1 MASTATTPIWDGTA
15 GPIAG
20 ATPFGFYD
28 NDTTFQLDGPKVA
41 QFVTRKLGYPIMEV
55 ELQSG
60 SIYACFEE
68 AVSAY
73 AEEVYQS
80 KIKDNYLSL
89 EGGST
94 GSILNNTVVVPNL
107 NSIITVAENYGTPIQ
122 VGGYVNQY
130 KAPLYLTGSQQ
141 TYDLQAWA
149 LSGSLISAG
158 DRLVVNR
165 IYYEAQPAINQYYD
179 PYIGGSINY
188 QGATEN
194 FGWASYSPG
203 LNFVLFP
210 IYWDIA
216 RIQEIEM
223 SNNVRRS
230 MYTFQMTNNKL
241 TIFPWPEQDGIVV
254 WIDYAKGSEVS
265 SISGN
270 SPYGSNTGPGGS
282 FVPNTGLITNPS
294 NVPYTTITY
303 NQINQPG
310 RQWIYEYTL
319 ALASE
324 LLGLIRGKYSQ
335 VPVPGSE
342 VTLNAQDLISKG
354 KEQQVTLREKLR
366 GDLADMSR
374 QAQLERK
381 QSENQSISSTLN
393 EVPMFIYIG

>member
-1 MASTATTPIWDGTA
+1 MATTQIYDGT
-15 GPIAG
+15 PIAISG
-20 ATPFGFYD
+20 STPFGFYD
-28 NDTTFQLDGPKVA
+28 NDSQYQSDGPKVA
-41 QFVTRKLGYPIMEV
+41 NYVARKLGYPVMEV
-55 ELQSG
+55 ELQDIN
-60 SIYACFEE
+60 IYACFEE
-68 AVSAY
+68 AVSVY
-73 AEEVYQS
+73 SEELYLS

-94 GSILNNTVVVPNL
+94 GSVLNNTVVVPNL
-107 NSIITVAENYGTPIQ
+107 NAIVTIAENYGAQIGI
-122 VGGYVNQY
+122 GGYSEVY
-130 KAPLYLTGSQQ
+130 KAPLYLTAGKQI
-141 TYDLQAWA
+141 YDLQAWA
-149 LSGSLISAG
+149 LSGSLIEPG
-158 DRLVVNR
+158 DSVVINK

-210 IYWDIA
+210 VYWDIQ

-223 SNNVRRS
+223 SNTVRRS
-230 MYTFQMTNNKL
+230 AYSFGIANNKL
-241 TIFPWPEQDGIVV
+241 TIFPFPEIDGIVV
-254 WIDYAKGSEVS
+254 YVDYWKKSELA

-270 SPYGSNTGPGGS
+270 SPYGSGTSSTSGPSYGG
-282 FVPNTGLITNPS
+282 GLITNPS
-294 NVPYTTITY
+294 NVPYTNVTY

-310 RQWIYEYTL
+310 RQWIYEFTL

-324 LLGLIRGKYSQ
+324 LLGLVRGKYTQ
-335 VPVPGSE
+335 IPAPGSE
-342 VTLNAQDLISKG
+342 VTLNGADLISKG
-354 KEQQVTLREKLR
+354 KDTQAALRERLR
-366 GDLADMSR
+366 GDLVDLSR

>member
-28 NDTTFQLDGPKVA
+28 SDPSFQLDGPKVA
-41 QFVTRKLGYPIMEV
+41 NYCARKLGYPIMEV

-60 SIYACFEE
+60 SFYACFEE
-68 AVSAY
+68 AISVY
-73 AEEVYQS
+73 AEELYQS

-89 EGGST
+89 EGAST
-94 GSILNNTVVVPNL
+94 GSTLNNTVVVPNL

-130 KAPLYLTGSQQ
+130 KAPLYLTASQQ

-149 LSGSLISAG
+149 LSGSLISSG

-230 MYTFQMTNNKL
+230 MYTFQITNNKL

-254 WIDYAKGSEVS
+254 WVDYAKQSELKS
-265 SISGN
+265 ATGN
-270 SPYGSNTGPGGS
+270 SPYGNDQSLVS
-282 FVPNTGLITNPS
+282 NPS
-294 NVPYTTITY
+294 QAPYSNISY
-303 NQINQPG
+303 SQINQPG

-324 LLGLIRGKYSQ
+324 LLGLIRGKYTQ
-335 VPVPGSE
+335 IPAPGSE
-342 VTLNAQDLISKG
+342 VTLNSADLISKG
-354 KEQQVTLREKLR
+354 REQQTALRERLR
-366 GDLADMSR
+366 GDFEDMSR
-374 QAQLERK
+374 RAQLERK
-381 QSENQSISSTLN
+381 QSENQSISNTLN

>member
-1 MASTATTPIWDGTA
+1 MATTQIYDGT
-15 GPIAG
+15 PIPISG
-20 ATPFGFYD
+20 STPFGFYD
-28 NDTTFQLDGPKVA
+28 ADPQFQSDGPKVA
-41 QFVTRKLGYPIMEV
+41 NYVARKLGYPVMEV
-55 ELQSG
+55 ELQDIN
-60 SIYACFEE
+60 IYACFEE
-68 AVSAY
+68 AVSVY
-73 AEEVYQS
+73 SEELFQS

-89 EGGST
+89 EGAST
-94 GSILNNTVVVPNL
+94 GSNLNNTVVVPSL
-107 NSIITVAENYGTPIQ
+107 NSIVTIAENYGTQIG
-122 VGGYVNQY
+122 VGGYVDIL
-130 KAPLYLTGSQQ
+130 KAPLYLTSSKQI
-141 TYDLQAWA
+141 YDLQDWA
-149 LSGSLISAG
+149 LSGSLITSG
-158 DRLVVNR
+158 DRIVVSK

-223 SNNVRRS
+223 SNTVRRS
-230 MYTFQMTNNKL
+230 AFSFGITNNKL
-241 TIFPWPEQDGIVV
+241 TIFPIPEVDGIVV
-254 WIDYAKGSEVS
+254 WIDYSKKSALS

-270 SPYGSNTGPGGS
+270 SPYGTNA
-282 FVPNTGLITNPS
+282 GLISNPS
-294 NVPYTTITY
+294 NVPYTNVTY
-303 NQINQPG
+303 VQINQPG

-324 LLGLIRGKYSQ
+324 LLGLIRGKYTQ
-335 VPVPGSE
+335 IPAPGAE
-342 VTLNAQDLISKG
+342 VTLNGSDLIAKG
-354 KEQQVTLREKLR
+354 KDQQSLLRERLR
-366 GDLADMSR
+366 GDFADMSR

>member
-1 MASTATTPIWDGTA
+1 MASTATTVIYDGT
-15 GPIAG
+15 PG
-20 ATPFGFYD
+20 AISGSTPFGFYD
-28 NDTTFQLDGPKVA
+28 LDSTFQADGPKVA
-41 QFVTRKLGYPIMEV
+41 NYCARKLGYPIMEV
-55 ELQSG
+55 ELQD
-60 SIYACFEE
+60 INFYACFEE
-68 AVSAY
+68 AVSVY
-73 AEEVYQS
+73 AEELYQS
-80 KIKDNYLSL
+80 KIKDNYLAL
-89 EGGST
+89 EGAPTGST
-94 GSILNNTVVVPNL
+94 LNNTVVVPSL
-107 NSIITVAENYGTPIQ
+107 NSIITVAGNYGTPIQ
-122 VGGYVNQY
+122 VGGYVDQY
-130 KAPLYLTGSQQ
+130 KAPLYLTASQQ

-158 DRLVVNR
+158 DRISINR

-216 RIQEIEM
+216 RIQQIEM

-230 MYTFQMTNNKL
+230 MYSFSITNNKL

-254 WIDYAKGSEVS
+254 WVDYAKESELKSV
-265 SISGN
+265 SGN
-270 SPYGSNTGPGGS
+270 SPYGNDQSLVANPG
-282 FVPNTGLITNPS
+282 LA
-294 NVPYTTITY
+294 PYSTITY
-303 NQINQPG
+303 SQINHPG

-335 VPVPGSE
+335 IPAPGSE
-342 VTLNAQDLISKG
+342 VTLNAADLISKG
-354 KEQQVTLREKLR
+354 REQQTALRERLR
-366 GDLADMSR
+366 GDFEDMSR
-374 QAQLERK
+374 RAQLERK

-393 EVPMFIYIG
+393 EVPMFIYLG

>member
-1 MASTATTPIWDGTA
+1 MASTATTPIWNGTA

-28 NDTTFQLDGPKVA
+28 SDPVFQADGPKVA
-41 QFVTRKLGYPIMEV
+41 NYCATKLGFPIMEV

-60 SIYACFEE
+60 SFYACFEE
-68 AVSAY
+68 AISVY
-73 AEEVYQS
+73 AEELYLH

-89 EGGST
+89 EGSPT
-94 GSILNNTVVVPNL
+94 GSPLNNQVVVPNL
-107 NSIITVAENYGTPIQ
+107 NYVISVAENYGTPIQ
-122 VGGYVNQY
+122 VGGYINQY
-130 KAPLYLTGSQQ
+130 KAPLYLTASQQ

-149 LSGSLISAG
+149 INNNLIQPG
-158 DRLVVNR
+158 DRVVINR

-230 MYTFQMTNNKL
+230 VYTFSMTNNKL
-241 TIFPWPEQDGIVV
+241 TIFPWPEATGIVV
-254 WIDYAKGSEVS
+254 WIDYAKFSE
-265 SISGN
+265 INNIANN
-270 SPYGSNTGPGGS
+270 SPYSGSANL
-282 FVPNTGLITNPS
+282 VTNPS
-294 NVPYTTITY
+294 NVPYSNITY
-303 NQINQPG
+303 SQINQPG
-310 RQWIYEYTL
+310 KQWIYEYTL

-324 LLGLIRGKYSQ
+324 LLGLIRGKYTQ
-335 VPVPGSE
+335 IPAPGAE
-342 VTLNAQDLISKG
+342 VTLNGADLVSKG
-354 KEQQVTLREKLR
+354 RDQQAALRERLR
-366 GDLADMSR
+366 GDFDQLSR

-393 EVPMFIYIG
+393 EVPMFIYLG

>member
-1 MASTATTPIWDGTA
+1 MASTATTVIYDGTP
-15 GPIAG
+15 GPISG
-20 ATPFGFYD
+20 STPFGFYD
-28 NDTTFQLDGPKVA
+28 SDSIFQADGPKVA
-41 QFVTRKLGYPIMEV
+41 NYCARKLGYPVMEV
-55 ELQSG
+55 ELQD
-60 SIYACFEE
+60 INFYACFEE
-68 AVSAY
+68 AISVY
-73 AEEVYQS
+73 AEELYQS

-89 EGGST
+89 EGAST
-94 GSILNNTVVVPNL
+94 GSALNNTVVVPNL

-130 KAPLYLTGSQQ
+130 KAVLYLTSSQQ

-223 SNNVRRS
+223 SNYVRRS
-230 MYTFQMTNNKL
+230 MYSFSITNNKL
-241 TIFPWPEQDGIVV
+241 TIFPWPDKDGIVV
-254 WIDYAKGSEVS
+254 WVDYAKESELKSVT
-265 SISGN
+265 GN
-270 SPYGSNTGPGGS
+270 SPYGNDQSLVANPG
-282 FVPNTGLITNPS
+282 LA
-294 NVPYTTITY
+294 PYSTITY
-303 NQINQPG
+303 SQINHPG
-310 RQWIYEYTL
+310 KQWIYEYTL

-335 VPVPGSE
+335 IPAPGSE
-342 VTLNAQDLISKG
+342 VTLNAADLISKG
-354 KEQQVTLREKLR
+354 REQQTALRERLR
-366 GDLADMSR
+366 GDFEDMSR
-374 QAQLERK
+374 RAQLERK

>member
-1 MASTATTPIWDGTA
+1 MASTATTPIWNGS
-15 GPIAG
+15 GG
-20 ATPFGFYD
+20 AISGSTPFGFYD
-28 NDTTFQLDGPKVA
+28 NDQTFQLDGPKVA
-41 QFVTRKLGYPIMEV
+41 NYCARKLGFPIMEV

-60 SIYACFEE
+60 SFYACFEE
-68 AVSAY
+68 AVSVY
-73 AEEVYQS
+73 AEELYQS
-80 KIKDNYLSL
+80 KIKDNYLTL
-89 EGGST
+89 EGSST
-94 GSILNNTVVVPNL
+94 GSNLNNTVVVPNL
-107 NSIITVAENYGTPIQ
+107 NSIVTVAENYGTPIQ

-130 KAPLYLTGSQQ
+130 KAPLYLTGSKQ
-141 TYDLQAWA
+141 TYDLQDWA
-149 LSGSLISAG
+149 LSGSLIAPG

-230 MYTFQMTNNKL
+230 MYTFQITNNKL
-241 TIFPWPEQDGIVV
+241 TIFPWPEIDGIVV
-254 WIDYAKGSEVS
+254 WIDYAKQSELK
-265 SISGN
+265 SITGN
-270 SPYGSNTGPGGS
+270 SPYGNDQSL
-282 FVPNTGLITNPS
+282 VANPS
-294 NVPYTTITY
+294 QAPYTTITY
-303 NQINQPG
+303 SQINQPG

-324 LLGLIRGKYSQ
+324 LLGLIRGKYTQ
-335 VPVPGSE
+335 IPAPGAE
-342 VTLNAQDLISKG
+342 VTLNGADLISKG
-354 KEQQVTLREKLR
+354 RDQQTALRERLR
-366 GDLADMSR
+366 QDFDDMSR
-374 QAQLERK
+374 RAQLERK

-393 EVPMFIYIG
+393 EVPMFIYLG

>member
-1 MASTATTPIWDGTA
+1 MASTSTTPIWDGSA
-15 GPIAG
+15 GSISG
-20 ATPFGFYD
+20 STPFGFYD
-28 NDTTFQLDGPKVA
+28 TDSQFQTDGPKVA
-41 QFVTRKLGYPIMEV
+41 NYCARKLGWPIMEV

-60 SIYACFEE
+60 SFYACFEE
-68 AVSAY
+68 AISVY
-73 AEEVYQS
+73 AEEIYQS

-89 EGGST
+89 EGSPT
-94 GSILNNTVVVPNL
+94 GSQLNNTVVVPTL

-122 VGGYVNQY
+122 VGGYINQY
-130 KAPLYLTGSQQ
+130 KAPLYLSQSVQ

-149 LSGSLISAG
+149 ISGGLIQPG
-158 DRLVVNR
+158 DRIVVNR
-165 IYYEAQPAINQYYD
+165 VYYEAQPAINQYYD

-210 IYWDIA
+210 IYWDIS

-230 MYTFQMTNNKL
+230 MYSFQITNNKL
-241 TIFPWPEQDGIVV
+241 TIFPFPDVSGIVV
-254 WIDYAKGSEVS
+254 WIDYSKKNEVS
-265 SISGN
+265 NAQLN
-270 SPYGSNTGPGGS
+270 SPYSGS
-282 FVPNTGLITNPS
+282 TGLVTNPS
-294 NVPYTTITY
+294 NVPYGSITY
-303 NQINQPG
+303 SSINQPG

-324 LLGLIRGKYSQ
+324 LLGLIRGKYTQ
-335 VPVPGSE
+335 IPAPGAE
-342 VTLNAQDLISKG
+342 VTLNGADLISKG
-354 KEQQVTLREKLR
+354 KDQQTALREKLR
-366 GDLADMSR
+366 QDLDDMSR
-374 QAQLERK
+374 RAQLERK